1 MRIKNGFELRE
12 ICGENVILSH
22 GMDNIDFS
30 KIISLNDTAAFLWKK
45 ASGKDFD
52 EDKLVA
58 ALLETYDVE
67 ENTARQDVRQVIAKW
82 KEIGLLEAYKSFFY
96 FSDSSSPFN
105 TGRCQWYFTANRR
118 VEITIMAERM
128 ALTSAG
134 SPPVYPMM

>member
-82 KEIGLLEAYKSFFY
+82 KEIGLLKA
-96 FSDSSSPFN
+96 
-105 TGRCQWYFTANRR
+105 
-118 VEITIMAERM
+118 
-128 ALTSAG
+128 
-134 SPPVYPMM
+134 